1 MGDAA
6 KTSGGTLF
14 SLPPIPTHFPSI
26 SGAIRRT
33 LCYHRFVT
41 HSRPIP
47 LDPLVA
53 VYRAGEACPAPTVP
67 AADWLRPAV
76 LDTAPDAELAAAIG
90 PFYAATHPLDLHP
103 GAVAARV
110 RFLRHALN
118 HLVHGQ
124 DPLADRLARCL
135 APGEA
140 YAVPGLGRTFWAAV
154 VAALDPDRHPH
165 WCPATEAGLIRLGLL
180 DPAPAAVGP
189 RLAAVL
195 QGYDHVRAAAPDLSA
210 PAIGDFLARV
220 GRMTGRELPA
230 DATAA
235 GRAWGPDADRVRAAL
250 REVRVRRPLR
260 RRLREAPAG
269 VMAALS
275 WFQAAADRGD
285 WAAAGESLRAAF
297 PDGRWES
304 PLPRFDDA
312 DDPALPFPDRARLWC
327 EVAAVLRDRFR
338 VHPLELADV
347 VAAAVEPDDPPAD
360 RGSFAGFCGD
370 TFRFL
375 GELADADGKGWM
387 AERRGRYQFVLR
399 EPLVELCEALADR
412 YVRPVLG
419 GEYGWDLEAD
429 ARPGRALTSIC
440 KNDFGRSGPYQPVQW
455 VTFYRRAMTSRRA
468 DAQFFA
474 RVAPGGVKFGVH
486 LGRSAREAGKQ
497 FRRNVQDHADALFA
511 ALTAGR
517 AFDECRF
524 WAGDDLAEVVRV
536 RTAADLREWAA
547 RKTVAVGRELP
558 PGAEVLRRDELV
570 GEILLTFDRLVPAFA
585 CAAEADPVPLLR
597 RRAGSPGETAFDRA
611 EFARETFLS
620 DVWLDRVYGLLAL
633 KKQLILQGVPGTG
646 KTHVARCLARLLTA
660 DRPDAVRLVQFH
672 PAYSYEEFVEGIR
685 VRNVEIDGRPG
696 VAYPVEDGVLCAFAE
711 QAARRPSEPHVLLID
726 EINRGNLPR
735 VFGELLYLLEYRDQA
750 VTLPYS
756 KRAFRLPDNLYVVA
770 TMNAAD
776 RSAVALD
783 QALRRRFS
791 FVEMPPD
798 AALLAHWLE
807 RHPPADPDEAFGP
820 RVVRAFEEL
829 NRRLARDLGPD
840 RQVGHSFF
848 MVPGLDA
855 GKLAAVW
862 DHHVRPLLLD
872 AVGGRAERLA
882 EYEFARLTD
891 GRKTKA
897 RKSAERVGGG
907 P

>member
-1 MGDAA
+1 M
-6 KTSGGTLF
+6 
-14 SLPPIPTHFPSI
+14 
-26 SGAIRRT
+26 
-33 LCYHRFVT
+33 
-41 HSRPIP
+41 
-47 LDPLVA
+47 
-53 VYRAGEACPAPTVP
+53 PAP
-67 AADWLRPAV
+67 WLAV
-76 LDTAPDAELAAAIG
+76 DLLDTATDADLAAAIG
-90 PFYAATHPLDLHP
+90 AFLAAACPLGLHAGTTTRIRP
-103 GAVAARV
+103 I
-110 RFLRHALN
+110 RHALN
-118 HLVHGQ
+118 HLVRGQ
-124 DPLADRLARCL
+124 DVLPDRLARCVT
-135 APGEA
+135 PGEV

-154 VAALDPDRHPH
+154 VKALDPDRHPF
-165 WCPATEAGLIRLGLL
+165 WCPASEQGLIRLGLL

-189 RLAAVL
+189 RFAAL
-195 QGYDHVRAAAPDLSA
+195 LRGYEVIRAASGLTANRID
-210 PAIGDFLARV
+210 DFLGRV
-220 GRMTGRELPA
+220 AGMTTRDLPETA
-230 DATAA
+230 DPA
-235 GRAWGPDADRVRAAL
+235 GRHWGPTTDRVREAV
-250 REVRVRRPLR
+250 REVRVRVPLR
-260 RRLREAPAG
+260 GRLRGASAET
-269 VMAALS
+269 MAALS
-275 WFQAAADRGD
+275 WFQAAAERGD
-285 WAAAGESLRAAF
+285 WVAAGESLRAAF
-297 PDGRWES
+297 PDGRWEAV
-304 PLPRFDDA
+304 LPQFDDA
-312 DDPALPFPDRARLWC
+312 DDAALSFPERAKLWC

-347 VAAAVEPDDPPAD
+347 VAAAVEPDDPTAAD
-360 RGSFAGFCGD
+360 RPGFGGFAGD

-375 GELADADGKGWM
+375 GELADADGKDWL
-387 AERRGRYQFVLR
+387 AARRERYQFVLR
-399 EPLVELCEALADR
+399 EPLVELCEALAER

-419 GEYGWDLEAD
+419 GEYGWELEAD

-455 VTFYRRAMTSRRA
+455 VTFFRRAMSTRRA
-468 DAQFFA
+468 DAQFFV
-474 RVAPGGVKFGVH
+474 RVAPDGVKWGFH

-497 FRRNVQDHADALFA
+497 FRRNVQEHAEALFA
-511 ALTAGR
+511 ALAAGR
-517 AFDECRF
+517 AFDLCRF
-524 WAGDDLAEVVRV
+524 WAGDDLGEVVRV
-536 RTAADLREWAA
+536 RTPADLREWAA
-547 RKTVAVGRELP
+547 NKTVAVGRGLP
-558 PGAEVLRRDELV
+558 PGAEVLRHDELV

-585 CAAEADPVPLLR
+585 CAAEADPLPLLR
-597 RRAGSPGETAFDRA
+597 RRAGSPDSPPAFDRA
-611 EFARETFLS
+611 AFNSETFLS

-685 VRNVEIDGRPG
+685 ARNVEIDGRAA
-696 VAYPVEDGVLCAFAE
+696 VTYPVEDGVLCAFAE

-756 KRAFRLPDNLYVVA
+756 KRAFRLPDNLIVVA

-829 NRRLARDLGPD
+829 NRRLSRDLGPD

-848 MVPGLDA
+848 MVPGLDS
-855 GKLAAVW
+855 GKLGAVW

-872 AVGGRAERLA
+872 AVGGRVDRLA
-882 EYEFARLTD
+882 EYDLGRLLD
-891 GRKTKA
+891 GRKGKA
-897 RKSAERVGGG
+897 RQRV
-907 P
+907 